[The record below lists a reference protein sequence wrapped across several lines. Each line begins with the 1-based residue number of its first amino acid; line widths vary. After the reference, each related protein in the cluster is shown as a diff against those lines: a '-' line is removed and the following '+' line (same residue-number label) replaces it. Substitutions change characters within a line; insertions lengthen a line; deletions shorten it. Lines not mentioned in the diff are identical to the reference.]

1 MFYLINGS
9 PRRNGNTAQMLEKA
23 AEGRTTLNRV
33 WDLFKK
39 AFAVVVAVVFWML
52 SYSAGGVDGSI
63 LYKIGAAQL
72 LSCLTYH
79 NRGGVFLIA
88 FTPDI
93 LLSETGY
100 PAA

>member
-9 PRRNGNTAQMLEKA
+9 PRRNGNTAQMLGKA
-23 AEGRTTLNRV
+23 AEGRTT
-33 WDLFKK
+33 FKK

-63 LYKIGAAQL
+63 LYEIGAAQL